1 MDVEKNY
8 YDNNK
13 QFDDVWEEKG
23 LILDEKKGEPSELI
37 DIINA
42 LGENGTA

>member
-23 LILDEKKGEPSELI
+23 LILDEKKV
-37 DIINA
+37 N
-42 LGENGTA
+42 NQN